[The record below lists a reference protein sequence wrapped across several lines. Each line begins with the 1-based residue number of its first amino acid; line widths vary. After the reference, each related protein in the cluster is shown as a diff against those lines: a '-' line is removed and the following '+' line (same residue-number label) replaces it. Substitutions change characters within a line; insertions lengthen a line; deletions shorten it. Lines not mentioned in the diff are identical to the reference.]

1 MLEICKAKTCRE
13 NEDGFFSFTNEHMLD
28 NVPTL
33 EDKNKFSME
42 TIWCDDPMGMHR
54 AFGHQKH
61 NEEKMKELLQ
71 RAWQRI
77 FKNNDNIYGL

>member
-1 MLEICKAKTCRE
+1 
-13 NEDGFFSFTNEHMLD
+13 
-28 NVPTL
+28 
-33 EDKNKFSME
+33 ME

>member
-1 MLEICKAKTCRE
+1 
-13 NEDGFFSFTNEHMLD
+13 MLD